1 MSACVRVRCRFSTI
15 FIPERVAFSVAIHIQ
30 PERFHRHILQQF
42 ALPPLCVCVLC
53 RFSTIFIPELVAFSV
68 AMHMTYL
75 PTPGP
80 LPAEFATVGT
90 TLMTMFK
97 LMLGLSDVDVLYE
110 APEQWL
116 AILLF
121 VLYVLLTYSLMLNAL
136 IALMSN
142 TCSIVS
148 QNRVT

>member
-1 MSACVRVRCRFSTI
+1 MTNKPIRYFAPAHWCVYD
-15 FIPERVAFSVAIHIQ
+15 
-30 PERFHRHILQQF
+30 
-42 ALPPLCVCVLC
+42 VCLAC

-68 AMHMTYL
+68 AMHITYL

-80 LPAEFATVGT
+80 MPVEFETVGT

-97 LMLGLSDVDVLYE
+97 LMLGLSDVDVLYQ

-121 VLYVLLTYSLMLNAL
+121 VLYVVLTYSLMLNAL

-148 QNRVT
+148 HNRVS

>member
-1 MSACVRVRCRFSTI
+1 MCV
-15 FIPERVAFSVAIHIQ
+15 
-30 PERFHRHILQQF
+30 
-42 ALPPLCVCVLC
+42 CVCVLC

-148 QNRVT
+148 QNRVNYCTMTCSLLLNALMSNTCSIVSQNRVT

>member
-1 MSACVRVRCRFSTI
+1 MRYFAPAHWCVYD
-15 FIPERVAFSVAIHIQ
+15 
-30 PERFHRHILQQF
+30 
-42 ALPPLCVCVLC
+42 VCLAC

-68 AMHMTYL
+68 AMHITYL

-80 LPAEFATVGT
+80 MPVEFETVGT

-97 LMLGLSDVDVLYE
+97 LMLGLSDVDVLYQ

-121 VLYVLLTYSLMLNAL
+121 VLYVVLTYSLMLNAL

-148 QNRVT
+148 HNRVS